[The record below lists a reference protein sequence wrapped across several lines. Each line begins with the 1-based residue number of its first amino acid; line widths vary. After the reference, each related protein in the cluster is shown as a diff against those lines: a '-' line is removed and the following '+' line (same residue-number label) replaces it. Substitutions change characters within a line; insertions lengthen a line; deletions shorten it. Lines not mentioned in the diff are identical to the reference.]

1 MEIVEHSSGETK
13 RVTLHEKHAFGG
25 DVSLVTGRPALV
37 SAVARGDTEVFEI
50 SPSDLRRIMGERP
63 ALGELLLRA
72 FIARRELLVASEF
85 QGLRVLG
92 AGSSRDTFRIRD
104 FLARNQVP
112 FTWIDMDHDPQ
123 VGALLHSFGLTEAD
137 TPVVVFGS
145 EPLLRNPSTR
155 ALAELIGVRRPLAQR
170 VYDLVIVGGGPAGL
184 AAAVYA
190 SSEGLATAVID
201 ASAPGGQAGT
211 SSKIEN
217 YLGFPTGISGAELAN
232 RAILQ
237 AQKFGA
243 QFSSPSQAARLEFEK
258 GQTLVWFDR
267 EHVSTRCVLIATGA
281 EYRKLD
287 VPKREQFEGL
297 GVYYAATSTELQLC
311 RGAEVIVVGGGNSA
325 GQAVM
330 FLSEETRRV
339 YLLLRGGGLR
349 KSMSSYLA
357 DRIEGADNIEV
368 LAEAEICRMLGD
380 QRLEAVEIKNL
391 RTGETRTVQTPAVF
405 TFIGAIPCTN
415 WLPAEIETDSKGFVK
430 TGPTGVSLA
439 VLDCRS
445 GAVLPRNQPSRR
457 LRRRRCP
464 AGLDQ
469 ARGLCGGGG
478 GDGGAVR
485 SRILEGHVNERRVS
499 PLVSFR
505 QVSAR
510 IGQKDILH
518 DLSFDVEA
526 GETLV
531 LLGRSGSGKTT
542 ALKMVN
548 GLLLPSAGNVLI
560 EGTSHDCLGLDPL
573 EASNWLRDPGC
584 GPLSAF
590 HGGRQCRTGSALGRL
605 ASPAISTLASS
616 IC

>member
-1 MEIVEHSSGETK
+1 MALQDLQTVAFPTLDDVHVATLARFGTRRVLRDGEHLFKAGDREYKFFVVERGAVEIVEHSSGKTK
-13 RVTLHEKHAFGG
+13 RVAFHERHSFGG
-25 DVSLVTGRPALV
+25 DVSLVTGRPALI
-37 SAVARGDTEVFEI
+37 SAVARGDTEIFEI
-50 SPSDLRRIMGERP
+50 SPSDIRRIMGERP
-63 ALGELLLRA
+63 ALGELLLAA
-72 FIARRELLVASEF
+72 FIARRELLVASDF

-112 FTWIDMDHDPQ
+112 FTWIDVDHDPQ
-123 VGALLHSFGLTEAD
+123 VGELLRNFGLTEAD

-155 ALAELIGVRRPLAQR
+155 ALADLIGVRRPLTQR

-201 ASAPGGQAGT
+201 ATAPGGQAGT

-217 YLGFPTGISGAELAN
+217 YLGFPTGISGADLAT

-243 QFSSPSQAARLEFEK
+243 QFSSPSQVARLEFEK
-258 GQTLVWFDR
+258 DKILVWFDS
-267 EHVSTRCVLIATGA
+267 EHVSARCVLIATGA

-297 GVYYAATSTELQLC
+297 GVYYAATPTELQLC
-311 RGAEVIVVGGGNSA
+311 RGSEVIVVGGGNSA

-339 YLLLRGGGLR
+339 FLLLRGGGLR

-368 LAEAEICRMLGD
+368 LADAEICRMLGN
-380 QRLEAVEIKNL
+380 QWLEAVDIKNV
-391 RTGETRTVQTPAVF
+391 RTGETRTIQTPAVF

-430 TGPTGVSLA
+430 TG
-439 VLDCRS
+439 R
-445 GAVLPRNQPSRR
+445 
-457 LRRRRCP
+457 
-464 AGLDQ
+464 
-469 ARGLCGGGG
+469 
-478 GDGGAVR
+478 
-485 SRILEGHVNERRVS
+485 
-499 PLVSFR
+499 LVSDSPYWTADREPFFLETSR
-505 QVSAR
+505 PGVFAAGDVRLGSTKRVASA
-510 IGQKDILH
+510 
-518 DLSFDVEA
+518 V
-526 GETLV
+526 GE
-531 LLGRSGSGKTT
+531 GSM
-542 ALKMVN
+542 AVQF
-548 GLLLPSAGNVLI
+548 VH
-560 EGTSHDCLGLDPL
+560 EY
-573 EASNWLRDPGC
+573 LR
-584 GPLSAF
+584 
-590 HGGRQCRTGSALGRL
+590 TM
-605 ASPAISTLASS
+605 
-616 IC
+616 

>member
-1 MEIVEHSSGETK
+1 M
-13 RVTLHEKHAFGG
+13 
-25 DVSLVTGRPALV
+25 
-37 SAVARGDTEVFEI
+37 
-50 SPSDLRRIMGERP
+50 
-63 ALGELLLRA
+63 
-72 FIARRELLVASEF
+72 
-85 QGLRVLG
+85 
-92 AGSSRDTFRIRD
+92 
-104 FLARNQVP
+104 
-112 FTWIDMDHDPQ
+112 
-123 VGALLHSFGLTEAD
+123 AD
-137 TPVVVFGS
+137 
-145 EPLLRNPSTR
+145 
-155 ALAELIGVRRPLAQR
+155 LIGVRRPLTQR

-237 AQKFGA
+237 AQKFGT

-258 GQTLVWFDR
+258 DKTLVWFDS
-267 EHVSTRCVLIATGA
+267 EHVSTRCLLIATGA

-297 GVYYAATSTELQLC
+297 GVYYAATPTELQLC
-311 RGAEVIVVGGGNSA
+311 RGADVIVVGGGNSA

-339 YLLLRGGGLR
+339 YLLLRGGDLR

-368 LAEAEICRMLGD
+368 LVDAEICRMMGD
-380 QRLEAVEIKNL
+380 QWLEAVEIKNL

-415 WLPAEIETDSKGFVK
+415 WLPAEIETDSQGFREDW
-430 TGPTGVSLA
+430 PTGVSLT
-439 VLDCRS
+439 VLDGRS
-445 GAVLPRNQPSRR
+445 GTVLPRDQPSRR
-457 LRRRRCP
+457 LRGRRRTTR
-464 AGLDQ
+464 LHQ
-469 ARGLCGGGG
+469 ACGLCGGGG

-510 IGQKDILH
+510 IGQKDILY

-548 GLLLPSAGNVLI
+548 GLLLPSAGAVLI
-560 EGTSHDCLGLDPL
+560 EGIPTTAWDLIRLRRRIGYVIQDAGLFPHFTVAANVGLVPRLEGWPLRDIDARVEHLLTQIGLPPAQFATRYPRELSGGQRQRVGVARALAADPPLLLLDEPFGALDPVTRVEL
-573 EASNWLRDPGC
+573 QQQFLDLRR
-584 GPLSAF
+584 SA
-590 HGGRQCRTGSALGRL
+590 RQDGSARH
-605 ASPAISTLASS
+605 P
-616 IC
+616 